1 MKVKLL
7 KLLALGGQITA
18 KGMVIDVLPAEGKA
32 LVKKGYAVEVESPEG
47 QTSDQ
52 APSADET
59 KVEVTQLGTT
69 LKDLGGGWYLLPNGD
84 PVQGKEE
91 ATAALQALEPT
102 INQ

>member
-7 KLLALGGQITA
+7 KLLALGGQTAA
-18 KGMVIDVLPAEGKA
+18 KGTVVDVLPAEGKA
-32 LVKKGYAVEVESPEG
+32 LVKKGYAVEVENSEG
-47 QTSDQ
+47 QASDQ
-52 APSADET
+52 ASNSDQT

-69 LKDLGGGWYLLPNGD
+69 LKDLGGGWYLLPNGEK
-84 PVQGKEE
+84 VQGKED